1 MIKAMLEK
9 KIKEVGKL
17 DMKGKNSFFLYI
29 KGTLPNQG
37 SLYIDIESTM
47 VQIYEKFRDQD
58 GFLYMEYGDQET
70 L

>member
-47 VQIYEKFRDQD
+47 VQIYEKFRD
-58 GFLYMEYGDQET
+58 
-70 L
+70 